1 MTMAVGDA
9 NRVNA
14 NIGALNGLNSLM
26 SINKKLEISQLRL
39 STGRRINEAADD
51 PSGYSIATSFDKR
64 ARGLSVAL
72 DSVGTAS
79 NALSIAEGG
88 LNNINQILL
97 DMKDLVVQGA
107 SDTLGSTERTAI
119 NTQLTALR
127 DEITRI
133 AAQTTFNGTKM
144 LDGTFTNRRFQTG
157 DTETDY
163 ISFSISA
170 SYDATALSLTSV
182 SVTDSSAACNSMA
195 SVNTAIN
202 TVATQVQSIGSVVQR
217 MRLVE
222 NNLSVAIVNTTAA
235 KSRILDADVAKE
247 QVESTRYQILRQ
259 LATAQLAQANT
270 APQSVLSLFR

>member
-1 MTMAVGDA
+1 MAVGDA
-9 NRVNA
+9 NRINA

-26 SINKKLEISQLRL
+26 SVNKKLEISQLRL
-39 STGRRINEAADD
+39 ATGKRINEAADD

-88 LNNINQILL
+88 LNNITQILL

-119 NTQLTALR
+119 NNQLTALR
-127 DEITRI
+127 AEITRI
-133 AAQTTFNGTKM
+133 ADQTTFNGTKM

-170 SYDATALSLTSV
+170 SYDSTALSLASV
-182 SVTDSSAACNSMA
+182 SVTDSSGACNSMA

-235 KSRILDADVAKE
+235 KSRILDADVARE
-247 QVESTRYQILRQ
+247 QVESTRFQILRQ

>member
-72 DSVGTAS
+72 DSLDTDR

>member
-1 MTMAVGDA
+1 MAVGDA

-39 STGRRINEAADD
+39 STGKRINEAADD

-88 LNNINQILL
+88 LTNINQILL

-170 SYDATALSLTSV
+170 SYDSAALSLTSV
-182 SVTDSSAACNSMA
+182 GVTDSAAACNSMA

>member
-1 MTMAVGDA
+1 MAVGDA
-9 NRVNA
+9 NRINA
-14 NIGALNGLNSLM
+14 NISALNGLNSLQT
-26 SINKKLEISQLRL
+26 INKKLEISQLRL
-39 STGRRINEAADD
+39 STGKRINEAADD

-79 NALSIAEGG
+79 NALSIAEGA

-97 DMKDLVVQGA
+97 DMKDLVVQAA
-107 SDTLGSTERTAI
+107 SDTLGATERTAI
-119 NTQLTALR
+119 NNQLTALR
-127 DEITRI
+127 AEITRI
-133 AAQTTFNGTKM
+133 GDQTTFNGSKM
-144 LDGTFTNRRFQTG
+144 LDGNFTNRRFQTG
-157 DTETDY
+157 DTESDF
-163 ISFSISA
+163 ISFSIST
-170 SYDATALSLTSV
+170 SYDAGSLSLANV
-182 SVTDSSAACNSMA
+182 SVDSSTAACNSMA
-195 SVNTAIN
+195 SVNAAIA
-202 TVATQVQSIGSVVQR
+202 TVSTQVQSIGSVVQR

-270 APQSVLSLFR
+270 APQSVLSLFQ

>member
-1 MTMAVGDA
+1 MAVGDA